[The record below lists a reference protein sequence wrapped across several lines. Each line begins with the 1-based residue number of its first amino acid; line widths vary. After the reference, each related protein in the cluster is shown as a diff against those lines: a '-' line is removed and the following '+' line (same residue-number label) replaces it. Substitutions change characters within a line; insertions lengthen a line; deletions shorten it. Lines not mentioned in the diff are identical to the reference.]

1 MPLADMQHQVNGG
14 PVMGSPGSIR
24 LENVLGLGAGPI
36 DEKRY
41 SIGGAAGY
49 RWGREHRRGNLITF
63 EGQIVTPG
71 APASA
76 YAIHMALR
84 AAFSPATLHNPG
96 ATFPWVSKWPGQAET
111 VVQGRPR
118 TYVPD
123 LGDLALG
130 VVTFVATFECA
141 VAVTV

>member
-14 PVMGSPGSIR
+14 PVMGSPGPIR
-24 LENVLGLGAGPI
+24 LENVQGLGTGPL

-63 EGQIVTPG
+63 EGQIVLPG
-71 APASA
+71 DPAGA
-76 YAIHMALR
+76 WNLNEALT
-84 AAFSPATLHNPG
+84 AAFSPATLQNPNV
-96 ATFPWVSKWPGQAET
+96 TFPWVSKWPGRAET
-111 VVQGRPR
+111 TRQGRPR

-130 VVTFVATFECA
+130 LIAFVATFECSQP
-141 VAVTV
+141 VA